1 MGRLVAARYLG
12 GVNGRPALC
21 ANTSQS
27 FMRNPVVHGSLSS
40 AGGLQLDVGSDCCRT
55 RDSMSNLADVQNML
69 EVAEHAATAG
79 NLASAD
85 ELLRHA
91 ARIQEA
97 ELGPLHPNLA
107 STLNNLAIVAEK
119 TGRPGDAETLYRRA
133 AAIASASL
141 PSNDPM
147 VAASRQNL
155 EDFCRARG
163 LPIDV
168 PAVRASAT
176 PGTVLV
182 QREFAR
188 ANAAAEAKTPT
199 DVWAADS
206 GLTMQST
213 PAPAGTRFGVPQ
225 PAAPTASQPLSTTLP
240 GASPSL
246 AKVAIGAV
254 VLAAA
259 GLLVMQPWSARKHS
273 ARPPTAEPVSP
284 YAAEPTLPRSATPAP
299 IEQVQ
304 PPAVESRDKDRGVVS
319 AKPPAPQHSSDAITL
334 ASVQLC
340 RTLSTSG
347 RNWRCDPPGD
357 SVAPGRI
364 ILYTRVRSPR
374 DAVVIHRWYRGQTL
388 RQSVALTILAS
399 ATEGYRTYSRYAV
412 DRGEDWRVE
421 VRSVAGDLLHEQRFA
436 VR

>member
-1 MGRLVAARYLG
+1 M
-12 GVNGRPALC
+12 
-21 ANTSQS
+21 
-27 FMRNPVVHGSLSS
+27 
-40 AGGLQLDVGSDCCRT
+40 SD
-55 RDSMSNLADVQNML
+55 LADVRNML
-69 EVAEHAATAG
+69 EVAEHAATVG

-97 ELGPLHPNLA
+97 ELGPLHPDLA

-119 TGRPGDAETLYRRA
+119 TGRPADAETLYRRA

-141 PSNDPM
+141 PGDDPM

-168 PAVRASAT
+168 PVVCASAAQ
-176 PGTVLV
+176 GLALG
-182 QREFAR
+182 QQEFAR
-188 ANAAAEAKTPT
+188 ADAAAEA
-199 DVWAADS
+199 AAPPS
-206 GLTMQST
+206 
-213 PAPAGTRFGVPQ
+213 GTRLGVPQ
-225 PAAPTASQPLSTTLP
+225 PPAPTASQPSPTTLP
-240 GASPSL
+240 RASPSF

-259 GLLVMQPWSARKHS
+259 ALLVMQPWSSRETS
-273 ARPPTAEPVSP
+273 TRPPTAEPVSSS
-284 YAAEPTLPRSATPAP
+284 AAEPALPRFATPAP

-304 PPAVESRDKDRGVVS
+304 PPTVAPRDKDRRVAS
-319 AKPPAPQHSSDAITL
+319 ARPPTPTRSSDAITL
-334 ASVQLC
+334 ATVQLC

-347 RNWRCDPPGD
+347 RNWRCDPVGD
-357 SVAPGRI
+357 AVAPGRI
-364 ILYTRVRSPR
+364 TLYTRVRSTR
-374 DAVVIHRWYRGQTL
+374 TAVVVHRWYRGQTL
-388 RQSVALTILAS
+388 RQSVELTILAS

-412 DRGEDWRVE
+412 DSGEDWRVE
-421 VRSVAGDLLHEQRFA
+421 VRSAAGDLLHEQRFA